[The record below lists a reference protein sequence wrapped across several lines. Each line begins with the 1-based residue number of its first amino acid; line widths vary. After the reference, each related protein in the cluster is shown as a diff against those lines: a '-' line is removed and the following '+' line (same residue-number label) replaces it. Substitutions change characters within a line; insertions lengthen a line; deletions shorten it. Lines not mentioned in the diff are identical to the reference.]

1 MHALFVWNVPRVVGS
16 IMLAGGLALCLH
28 LLGGCQSSRAVGK
41 AKPAVADGV
50 ADLTGHARVVDG
62 DTIDVAGVRVR
73 LEGIDA
79 PETGQRCPGRSQG
92 TWPAGRKATSA
103 LKSMINGQVVSC
115 RSLGYGKYGRM
126 LGACRTGSVDLNAEM
141 VRRGHAWAFVKYSRA
156 YVDEERVAQARGAG
170 IWQSK
175 CRPAWAYRAGR
186 WSAEVSQAP
195 NGCAIKGNIT
205 RNGRIYHLPWS
216 PWYAKTKIEPHK
228 GERWFC
234 DESEAKRAGWRPARP
249 QG

>member
-1 MHALFVWNVPRVVGS
+1 MPASSMAIRSTLPVCEFAWKGSMHPKRGS
-16 IMLAGGLALCLH
+16 
-28 LLGGCQSSRAVGK
+28 
-41 AKPAVADGV
+41 
-50 ADLTGHARVVDG
+50 
-62 DTIDVAGVRVR
+62 GVR
-73 LEGIDA
+73 
-79 PETGQRCPGRSQG
+79 TGAWG

-115 RSLGYGKYGRM
+115 RKRGRGKYGRM
-126 LGACRTGSVDLNAEM
+126 LGACSVGSVNLNAEM
-141 VRRGHAWAFVKYSRA
+141 VRRGHAWAFVKYSST
-156 YVDEERVAQARGAG
+156 YIDEEHEARVRGAG

-175 CRPAWAYRAGR
+175 CRPAWAYRADR
-186 WSAEVSQAP
+186 WSAGASRAP
-195 NGCAIKGNIT
+195 KGCAIKGNIT

-234 DESEAKRAGWRPARP
+234 DEREAKKAGWRPARP